1 MKKIVFVALA
11 LMLALAVPAFAVEG
25 VKVAVGAD
33 SDFIVNREVVV
44 KDVPGV
50 NADISAQRVG
60 VKSDVTLGD
69 MLTVTPKVG
78 LTTVQAETDISGTN
92 VDINSALGW
101 TVGVDAKA
109 DLLKTQ
115 YGNLAGIGSYRYSR
129 VDEGS
134 VKIGTN
140 KVDAVLNMHEYE
152 VGGEVYRNLQDI
164 VNLPITGS
172 VGVVYSDLVGDLGGA
187 GVGTDIEANDN
198 VGLRLGLAMEPIKS
212 WEAKVNVKLV
222 DQTAIGGQVTYRF

>member
-1 MKKIVFVALA
+1 MKKSVFIALA

-33 SDFIVNREVVV
+33 SDFIVNREVSV
-44 KDVPGV
+44 KDVPGI

-78 LTTVQAETDISGTN
+78 LTTVQAETAVGATN
-92 VDINSALGW
+92 IDINSALGW

-115 YGNLAGIGSYRYSR
+115 YGNLAAIGGYRYSR

-152 VGGEVYRNLQDI
+152 VGGEVYRNLQDLT
-164 VNLPITGS
+164 NLPVTAS
-172 VGVVYSDLVGDLGGA
+172 VGMVYSDLRGDLSGA
-187 GVGTDIEANDN
+187 GMGTDIEANDN
-198 VGLRLGLAMEPIKS
+198 FGLRLGLKMEPIKG
-212 WEAKVNVKLV
+212 WEAGVNVKLV
-222 DQTAIGGQVTYRF
+222 DQTAIGGSVSYKF